1 MGELEILISCLKK
14 RMEQVNQLT
23 KPSHLA
29 NSYNT
34 LMHKCKSLKGHLLT
48 RAHQEILMVEQAL
61 SHEIQQLTK
70 DSAIPYPQNRRG
82 ESEMEK
88 QMMAWSQ
95 AVAMV
100 QEWEQTPQMCKQRYH
115 DINKSEKAT
124 TDNSRF
130 SRQLTLYFDSQPG
143 TMTTEEIAQRER
155 LREQLRSSYLAY
167 QTEMQSS
174 KPCTPSMEEQ
184 DHNLRKRRY
193 LN

>member
-29 NSYNT
+29 NLYNT
-34 LMHKCKSLKGHLLT
+34 LMHKCKSLKGYLLT

-61 SHEIQQLTK
+61 SHEIQLTK
-70 DSAIPYPQNRRG
+70 DCNSLSAKQKRRERDG
-82 ESEMEK
+82 ETNDGLEPSSGNG
-88 QMMAWSQ
+88 ARVG
-95 AVAMV
+95 A
-100 QEWEQTPQMCKQRYH
+100 
-115 DINKSEKAT
+115 DT
-124 TDNSRF
+124 TDVQTEVPRHKQIREGNY
-130 SRQLTLYFDSQPG
+130 RQQLLFETTDIVLRQPTRDNDYRRDS
-143 TMTTEEIAQRER
+143 TKR
-155 LREQLRSSYLAY
+155 LREQLRSSYVAY